1 MSFAIGNSKTKVAPI
16 PGSLCTHRRP
26 PRYSTICR
34 LMGRPKSRTLR
45 LFGHRVAGLAEFLE
59 DDFLV
64 FDADAGPVVGDAHP
78 DHIGGRADLDDDAA
92 FVDLDELGG
101 VGEQVDQHLHQP
113 VAIGVNRRHAPWK
126 ARLES
131 DVLRAED
138 LHGRVDRILDH
149 RLEIE
154 RGNPPLGTAGLELG
168 EVQHLVDEAGQSLAF
183 LDNDREELL
192 PLGRVELQVVV
203 QDLGKRPD
211 RRERRAQ
218 LVRDRGDEVVLQ
230 AVELLQALVGRA
242 KLGRGRF
249 ELGRFLAQLVAVGDD
264 LRGLVEQRAHLV
276 AGSARPP

>member
-1 MSFAIGNSKTKVAPI
+1 MTFWSSMPM
-16 PGSLCTHRRP
+16 PGPLSA
-26 PRYSTICR
+26 
-34 LMGRPKSRTLR
+34 TLTQTTSAR
-45 LFGHRVAGLAEFLE
+45 
-59 DDFLV
+59 
-64 FDADAGPVVGDAHP
+64 
-78 DHIGGRADLDDDAA
+78 RADLDDDAA

-113 VAIGVNRRHAPWK
+113 VAIGVNRRHASRK
-126 ARLES
+126 ARLEP

-154 RGNPPLGTAGLELG
+154 RGNPPLGTTGLELG
-168 EVQHLVDEAGQSLAF
+168 EVQHLVDEAGQSFAF
-183 LDNDREELL
+183 LDDDREELL
-192 PLGRVELQVVV
+192 PLGRVELRVVV

-242 KLGRGRF
+242 ELGRGRF
-249 ELGRFLAQLVAVGDD
+249 ELGRFLTQLVAVGDD

-276 AGSARPP
+276 AGRARLP